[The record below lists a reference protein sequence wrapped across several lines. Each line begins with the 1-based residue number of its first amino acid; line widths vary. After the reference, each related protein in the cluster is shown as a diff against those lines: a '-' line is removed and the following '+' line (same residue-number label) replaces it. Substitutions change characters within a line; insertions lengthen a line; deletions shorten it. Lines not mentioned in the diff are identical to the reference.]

1 VNERTAALVRYRLA
15 QAERAIRSAES
26 LRDVG
31 DLPGSVNR
39 AYYAMFYAVPAL
51 LAMQGMGA
59 SKHAQVI
66 ALFSR
71 EFIKQ
76 GIFPVHLGRWLRAAF
91 DLRLRADY
99 RELFQVTPEHARD
112 TLAHAVEFLA
122 AVRGH
127 LQAEGL

>member
-1 VNERTAALVRYRLA
+1 VSEQTRALVRYRLE
-15 QAERAIRSAES
+15 QAARAIRSAET
-26 LRDVG
+26 LRDSG

-39 AYYAMFYAVPAL
+39 AYYAMFYAVLAL
-51 LAMQGMGA
+51 LAGQGMGA

-71 EFIKQ
+71 EFVKT
-76 GIFPVHLGRWLRAAF
+76 GLFPVHLGRWLRAAF

-99 RELFQVTPEHARD
+99 RELFQVTPEHAQE

-122 AVRGH
+122 AVREQ
-127 LQAEGL
+127 LQTEGQ